1 MKKILNRIGK
11 IGTVVFFIDLIL
23 IGLESIV
30 KIKYPDIL
38 IKIIMTTFLISI
50 VIIFIY
56 YGERAI
62 SGYIKV
68 IKSKDKKK
76 LKEMIGTIL
85 FLIVLS
91 FALDL
96 IFKKQ
101 ITIERVIRHMV
112 FIFVLIGVGYNVELK

>member
-50 VIIFIY
+50 AIIFIY

-101 ITIERVIRHMV
+101 ITIERVIRHML

>member
-76 LKEMIGTIL
+76 LKELIGTIL

-101 ITIERVIRHMV
+101 ITIERVIRHML

>member
-50 VIIFIY
+50 AIIFIY